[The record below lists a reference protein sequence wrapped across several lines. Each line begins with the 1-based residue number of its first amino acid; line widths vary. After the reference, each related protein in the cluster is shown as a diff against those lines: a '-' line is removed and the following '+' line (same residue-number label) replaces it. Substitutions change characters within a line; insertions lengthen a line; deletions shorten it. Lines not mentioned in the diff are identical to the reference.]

1 MTCNDSPWQAPD
13 LLRNF
18 YDRLG
23 DVVLIPIPL
32 GQKGPRFP
40 GWQKLTFSDTR
51 APKFQLSLQE
61 AIEHGGNLG
70 VLLGPA
76 SDGLVAI
83 DIDTDA
89 SVAAFL
95 NLNPRLKE
103 TLRTHGA
110 RGCQFWIRLPAG
122 CQYPNAQAV
131 YVLKEKDG
139 TKYGEWRC
147 GGGNL
152 GAQSVLWGMHPQ
164 GMRYEIVV
172 DKAPLVIEF
181 ADIRWLG
188 SYRPGDEDFHKQ
200 NKEDLQGRQVPEQQS
215 VSQDEVPGEL
225 ANQITKY
232 VRGCPA
238 AKSGHHGHDLTFTIA
253 CTLIND
259 FALAPEQALPFF
271 RIYNQRCDSPWTETE
286 LRHKLAD
293 AQKKEHKRSRGC
305 LRRSQEHSFPDDE
318 LGRNP
323 TFCEDLRRDYQ
334 QPIEQDQPSFDEGF
348 SILHLSR
355 TPIPKEDILLG
366 NRYLCVACILFI
378 VAPSGLGKSTLAIQ
392 IAILFGCGLTALG
405 IPPSRQ
411 LRILIV
417 QAEDDLGDCIE
428 MSWMINHLGL
438 SEHQK
443 ELVGENTKLIQC
455 NTLIAG
461 QFVLAL
467 EQELRGAKSGGKP
480 WDIVIINPY
489 TAYLGGDAKDEK
501 LCSQFLCQQLQ
512 PVLSRYRVAAI
523 IIHHTPKTNFQN
535 TNDYKLWDWMYWG
548 AGCAKIVN
556 VARAILAI
564 KPLDDELKVFRFI
577 AAKRANA
584 SEPSGKV
591 TSSAISL
598 IPPSL
603 ASCAGKK
610 LLPNR
615 LPKPPEEAENLKQL
629 ISTKPSP
636 MCPYSIR
643 STPRWSSQRSR
654 PPAKSEKRKPR
665 LPSIS
670 SSMLAKSSCTSCHV
684 IQPIADARRKVYA
697 VPLPRPKNAFRNAP
711 NHSKPLNTISG
722 AEEFFDA
729 LNPDQWIAENDLIE
743 WAILTLNAPE
753 KRIRNILTHL
763 CGTKKLRIQTTQS
776 GLRLYCKPTTFQG
789 VSDQQLKPLSVE
801 QGQDEIAL
809 QQIESVSTVEKPVP
823 PEWVERL
830 ISFLRVQPSCKSD
843 ARPLLRKLR
852 WKRLQLEQVL
862 ATSSALFSVSTSSP
876 TKQGSRPTLTIQLIE
891 QPS

>member
-577 AAKRANA
+577 AAKRGQRIGAEWEGHFERYFA
-584 SEPSGKV
+584 HSSEPGLLRWEEATAEQIAKATGGSGKFKTV
-591 TSSAISL
+591 DLDKALSHVPLLDPEHTPLVISKIQAACKVGEKKAKAAL
-598 IPPSL
+598 NQL
-603 ASCAGKK
+603 LHAGKVFVHE
-610 LLPNR
+610 LPRNSAHR
-615 LPKPPEEAENLKQL
+615 GRPPEGICRTAP
-629 ISTKPSP
+629 ST
-636 MCPYSIR
+636 
-643 STPRWSSQRSR
+643 
-654 PPAKSEKRKPR
+654 
-665 LPSIS
+665 
-670 SSMLAKSSCTSCHV
+670 
-684 IQPIADARRKVYA
+684 
-697 VPLPRPKNAFRNAP
+697 
-711 NHSKPLNTISG
+711 
-722 AEEFFDA
+722 EE
-729 LNPDQWIAENDLIE
+729 
-743 WAILTLNAPE
+743 
-753 KRIRNILTHL
+753 
-763 CGTKKLRIQTTQS
+763 
-776 GLRLYCKPTTFQG
+776 
-789 VSDQQLKPLSVE
+789 
-801 QGQDEIAL
+801 
-809 QQIESVSTVEKPVP
+809 
-823 PEWVERL
+823 
-830 ISFLRVQPSCKSD
+830 RVQE
-843 ARPLLRKLR
+843 RPQSQQASKHYLR
-852 WKRLQLEQVL
+852 
-862 ATSSALFSVSTSSP
+862 
-876 TKQGSRPTLTIQLIE
+876 G
-891 QPS
+891 